1 MSAIEV
7 RSAGVCVSESGVLL
21 VNHSKHG
28 RSYWVLPGGHVEF
41 GERLDAALVR
51 EMREELQLDVTV
63 GPLVLV
69 HDFITETRHVV
80 SLVFRVEPEGDAFSV
95 TPGRV
100 RRALGAPR
108 RARRRRPSPAHRR
121 SPPPHRRGSRRAARL
136 HRSRLTRNLPCPL
149 SRNH

>member
-100 RRALGAPR
+100 LRGARWVPLDELDDVDLLPPIADPLRRIVAGLVVQPVYIGPV
-108 RARRRRPSPAHRR
+108 
-121 SPPPHRRGSRRAARL
+121 
-136 HRSRLTRNLPCPL
+136 
-149 SRNH
+149 